1 MTHAQLTQDQIGA
14 ARLPDWRYISQALH
28 TRFLTGDFATGL
40 RLVDAIGE
48 AAEAAGHHPD
58 LDLRYPHVNVK
69 IWTHDAYGVTELDLA
84 LAMQISEIA
93 AGLGIAA
100 DPTAVS
106 VLELALDT
114 PDFATIKPFWLA
126 ALDYQPNPRSDDEVR
141 NDDADLP
148 TLWFQ
153 ASGSDEPR
161 QRFHLDIRVPPEV
174 ARARI
179 AAAVTAGGTVV
190 DETPTFVVLS
200 DADGNRMC
208 ICF

>member
-1 MTHAQLTQDQIGA
+1 MTHAQLTPDQIGA
-14 ARLPDWRYISQALH
+14 ARLPDWRFISQALH

-69 IWTHDAYGVTELDLA
+69 IWTHDAFGVTELDLS

-93 AGLGIAA
+93 ASLGIAA

-114 PDFATIKPFWLA
+114 PDFAAIKPFWLA

-153 ASGSDEPR
+153 ASGSEEPR

-179 AAAVTAGGTVV
+179 DAAVAAGGTIV
-190 DETPTFVVLS
+190 DETPTFVVLA

-208 ICF
+208 VCF

>member
-1 MTHAQLTQDQIGA
+1 MTDAQLTQDQIGA
-14 ARLPDWRYISQALH
+14 AQLPDWRFISSALH
-28 TRFLTGDFATGL
+28 TRFRTGDFATGL

-69 IWTHDAYGVTELDLA
+69 VWTHDAYGVTELDLS

-100 DPTAVS
+100 EPAAVS

-114 PDFATIKPFWLA
+114 PDFATIKPFWQA
-126 ALDYQPNPRSDDEVR
+126 ALGYRSNPHTDDEVR

-153 ASGSDEPR
+153 GSGSEEPR
-161 QRFHLDIRVPPEV
+161 QRFHLDIRIPPEV
-174 ARARI
+174 VRGRI
-179 AAAVTAGGTVV
+179 AAAVAAGGTIV
-190 DETPTFVVLS
+190 DETPTFVVLA

-208 ICF
+208 VCF

>member
-1 MTHAQLTQDQIGA
+1 MTDAQLTQEQIGA
-14 ARLPDWRYISQALH
+14 AQLADWRFISQALH

-40 RLVDAIGE
+40 SLVDAIGE

-69 IWTHDAYGVTELDLA
+69 VWTHEAYGVTELDVSMA
-84 LAMQISEIA
+84 TQISEIA

-100 DPTAVS
+100 EPTAVS

-114 PDFATIKPFWLA
+114 PDFSRIKPFWLA
-126 ALDYQPNPRSDDEVR
+126 ALGYQSNPRSDDEVR

-148 TLWFQ
+148 TIWFQ
-153 ASGSDEPR
+153 GSGSDEPR

-179 AAAVTAGGTVV
+179 DVAVAAGGTIV
-190 DETPTFVVLS
+190 DEATRFVVLA

-208 ICF
+208 VCF